1 MSQSRDHGF
10 TMIEV
15 LVTIG
20 LASVL
25 MAFAV
30 AGYHRWAV
38 ASEQSG
44 TARELQS
51 LLRNTQQRAVTEG
64 TAMCVQFDTAA
75 DTYRVVEGTCADP
88 GDQLQG
94 PFPTADDRI
103 ELASPA
109 FASGSQGV
117 TFFARGTASAG
128 SVQVVREG
136 SSKVYTI
143 DVEGLTGR
151 VDLR

>member
-1 MSQSRDHGF
+1 MSPSRDHGF
-10 TMIEV
+10 TLIEV
-15 LVTIG
+15 LVTVG

-30 AGYHRWAV
+30 AGYHRWAI

-75 DTYRVVEGTCADP
+75 NTYRVVEGTCDDP
-88 GDQLQG
+88 GVQLQG
-94 PFPTADDRI
+94 PFRTADDRVAI
-103 ELASPA
+103 ASPSFTA
-109 FASGSQGV
+109 GSTGV

-128 SVQVVREG
+128 SVQVVRDG
-136 SSKVYTI
+136 STKVYTI

-151 VDLR
+151 VSLR

>member
-10 TMIEV
+10 TLIEV

-30 AGYHRWAV
+30 AGYHRWTI

-64 TAMCVQFDTAA
+64 TAMCVQFNTTA
-75 DTYRVVEGTCADP
+75 DTYRVVEGTCAAP
-88 GDQLQG
+88 GGQLQG
-94 PFPTADDRI
+94 PFHTSDDRI
-103 ELASPA
+103 DIAAPSFTA
-109 FASGSQGV
+109 GSTGV

-128 SVQVVREG
+128 SVQVVRDG
-136 SSKVYTI
+136 STKVYTI

-151 VDLR
+151 VSLQ